1 MIKKVNISMNRNNKM
16 RNYGYIG
23 LFIVIGVFILPI
35 VQQSVFANHGKE
47 ITLKLGDAQFYLP
60 PGKNVLQIKLTTT
73 YSVTDPATVDKQISG
88 IMKIYTANGTLI
100 KTTSIPNGFKADK
113 NGFQQFVTS
122 LPNSTIQAITTVVSF
137 TDMNKT
143 APLSN
148 SITNNLVL
156 NKTQ

>member
-1 MIKKVNISMNRNNKM
+1 MNWNNKTG
-16 RNYGYIG
+16 NYRYIV
-23 LFIVIGVFILPI
+23 LFIMVGVFVLPTL
-35 VQQSVFANHGKE
+35 QQSAFSNHGEE
-47 ITLKLGDAQFYLP
+47 IALKLNDAQFYLP
-60 PGKNVLQIKLTTT
+60 LGKNVQVIKLTTT

-88 IMKIYTANGTLI
+88 TMKIFTANGTLM

-122 LPNSTIQAITTVVSF
+122 LPNSTIQSITTVVLF
-137 TDMNKT
+137 TDLNKT
-143 APLSN
+143 AALSN

>member
-1 MIKKVNISMNRNNKM
+1 MNRNNRM

-60 PGKNVLQIKLTTT
+60 PSKNVLQIKLTTT
-73 YSVTDPATVDKQISG
+73 YSVTDPAIVDKQISG

-122 LPNSTIQAITTVVSF
+122 LPNSTIQSINTVALF

-143 APLSN
+143 VPLSN

>member
-1 MIKKVNISMNRNNKM
+1 MNWDNKM

-23 LFIVIGVFILPI
+23 LFMVIGMFILPI

-47 ITLKLGDAQFYLP
+47 IALKLSDAQFNLP
-60 PGKNVLQIKLTTT
+60 LGKNVLQIKLTTT

-100 KTTSIPNGFKADK
+100 KTTSIPNGFKAAK

-122 LPNSTIQAITTVVSF
+122 LPNSTIQSITTVVLF

-148 SITNNLVL
+148 TITNNLVL

>member
-1 MIKKVNISMNRNNKM
+1 MNWNNKT

-35 VQQSVFANHGKE
+35 VQQSVLADHGKE
-47 ITLKLGDAQFYLP
+47 ITLKLNDAQFYLP
-60 PGKNVLQIKLTTT
+60 LGKNVLQIKVTTT
-73 YSVTDPATVDKQISG
+73 YSVTDPATVDKHISG
-88 IMKIYTANGTLI
+88 TMKLYTANGTII

-122 LPNSTIQAITTVVSF
+122 LPNSAMQSITTVVLF

>member
-1 MIKKVNISMNRNNKM
+1 MNWNNKT

-47 ITLKLGDAQFYLP
+47 ITLKLNDAQFYLP
-60 PGKNVLQIKLTTT
+60 LGKNVQQIKVTTT
-73 YSVTDPATVDKQISG
+73 YSVTEPAIVDKQISG
-88 IMKIYTANGTLI
+88 TMKIYTANGTLM

-122 LPNSTIQAITTVVSF
+122 LPNSTMQSITTVLLF

>member
-1 MIKKVNISMNRNNKM
+1 MNWSNKTG
-16 RNYGYIG
+16 NYRYIA
-23 LFIVIGVFILPI
+23 LFIMVGVFVLPI
-35 VQQSVFANHGKE
+35 LQQSAFSNHGKE
-47 ITLKLGDAQFYLP
+47 IVLKLNDAQFYLP
-60 PGKNVLQIKLTTT
+60 LGKNVQVIKLTTT

-88 IMKIYTANGTLI
+88 TMKIYTANGTLM

-122 LPNSTIQAITTVVSF
+122 LPNSTIQSITTVVLF
-137 TDMNKT
+137 TDLNKT
-143 APLSN
+143 VALSN

>member
-1 MIKKVNISMNRNNKM
+1 MNGNNKM

-23 LFIVIGVFILPI
+23 LFIVIGVFIFPI
-35 VQQSVFANHGKE
+35 VHQSVFANHGKE

-60 PGKNVLQIKLTTT
+60 PSKNVLQIKLTTT
-73 YSVTDPATVDKQISG
+73 YSVTDPAIVDKQISG

-122 LPNSTIQAITTVVSF
+122 LPNSTIQSINTVALF

-143 APLSN
+143 VPLSN

>member
-1 MIKKVNISMNRNNKM
+1 MNWNNKTG
-16 RNYGYIG
+16 NYRYIV
-23 LFIVIGVFILPI
+23 LFIVVGVFVLPTL
-35 VQQSVFANHGKE
+35 QQSAFSNHGKE
-47 ITLKLGDAQFYLP
+47 IDLKLNDAQFYLP
-60 PGKNVLQIKLTTT
+60 LGKNVQVIKLTTT

-88 IMKIYTANGTLI
+88 TMKIYTANGTLM

-122 LPNSTIQAITTVVSF
+122 LPNSTIQSITTVVLF
-137 TDMNKT
+137 TDLNKT
-143 APLSN
+143 AALSN